1 MVMENSDKKKKYKIT
16 IRVFWLL
23 FAFGF
28 SLVFLIFLA
37 ISLGWLGFMPGFEE
51 LENPKSNLASEIISS
66 DGIVLGTYYIEN
78 RSNIHYSELSPHLID
93 ALIATEDIRFHDHPG
108 IDARATGRVIFGV
121 TTGSYRGGGSTI
133 TQQLAKNLFP
143 RKPNR
148 TKLDMIIIKFK
159 EWVTAVKLERNYT
172 KEEIIAMYF
181 NTVAFGHQAF
191 GIKSAAWTFFNKE
204 PIDLTIEESAL
215 LVGILKA
222 PSFYSPVRHSE
233 RAGKRR
239 VIVLSQMEKY
249 GFLTEE
255 MYDSLKVMPVDMSAY
270 RLQDHTTGIA
280 RHFREYLRIRL
291 NKWCA
296 GHAKSD
302 GTPYNLYSD
311 GLRIY
316 TTIDSRMQ
324 HYAENAIS
332 QHLGDDLQP
341 AFYRHWDGYTNAP
354 FVFDKKNADEEIEK
368 LMKQAMRRSE
378 RYRVLNENGMPK
390 DSILLSFNTPTSMR
404 IFSWKGEIDT
414 VMTPMDSIWYY
425 KFFIR
430 SSLMSMDPHT
440 GYVKAYACG
449 PDYRYFKYDNVTYGK
464 RQVGST
470 FKPFLY
476 TLAMQEGDLSPCTEV
491 PNIQYSIELDDGSVW
506 TPRNTST
513 YKRGDMISLKEALA
527 HSNNWISAFL
537 MKRYSPEA
545 VIEMAHNMGVTSEIP
560 AYHAIAL
567 GSADLSLYEMVGG
580 LNTFVNKGIYIEPI
594 FITRIEDKHGNL
606 IDSFIPNQQE
616 AMNEETAYLMLELMK
631 GVVQTG
637 TGIRLRFKY
646 EFSNPVAGK
655 TGTTQNQSDGWFM
668 GLTPDL
674 VTGVWSGCEDRAAH
688 FRTITLGQGA
698 NMALPIWALYMQ
710 QVYADSTINLFQGD
724 FEKPLRPLS
733 VEIDCEKLKQEKK
746 EVEFIDEEEF

>member
-1 MVMENSDKKKKYKIT
+1 MVMEKSDKKKKYKIT
-16 IRVFWLL
+16 IRVLWLL
-23 FAFGF
+23 FVFGF

-66 DGIVLGTYYIEN
+66 DSIVLGTYYIEN
-78 RSNIHYSELSPHLID
+78 RSNIHYSELSPHLIE

-108 IDARATGRVIFGV
+108 IDARATGRVVFGV
-121 TTGSYRGGGSTI
+121 ATGNYRGGGSTI

-148 TKLDMIIIKFK
+148 TKPEMVIIKFK

-181 NTVAFGHQAF
+181 NTVPFGHQAF

-222 PSFYSPVRHSE
+222 PSFYSPVRHPE

-239 VIVLSQMEKY
+239 VIVLSQMKKY

-296 GHAKSD
+296 EHTKSD

-324 HYAENAIS
+324 HYAENAII

-354 FVFDKKNADEEIEK
+354 FVFDKKNAEEEIEK

-378 RYRVLNENGMPK
+378 RYRVLNKNGMPK

-491 PNIQYSIELDDGSVW
+491 PNIQYSIELGDGSVW

-513 YKRGDMISLKEALA
+513 YKRGEMISLKEALA

-560 AYHAIAL
+560 PYHAIAL

-710 QVYADSTINLFQGD
+710 QIYADSTINLFQGD

-746 EVEFIDEEEF
+746 DVEFIDEEEF

>member
-1 MVMENSDKKKKYKIT
+1 
-16 IRVFWLL
+16 
-23 FAFGF
+23 
-28 SLVFLIFLA
+28 
-37 ISLGWLGFMPGFEE
+37 
-51 LENPKSNLASEIISS
+51 
-66 DGIVLGTYYIEN
+66 
-78 RSNIHYSELSPHLID
+78 
-93 ALIATEDIRFHDHPG
+93 
-108 IDARATGRVIFGV
+108 
-121 TTGSYRGGGSTI
+121 
-133 TQQLAKNLFP
+133 
-143 RKPNR
+143 
-148 TKLDMIIIKFK
+148 
-159 EWVTAVKLERNYT
+159 
-172 KEEIIAMYF
+172 
-181 NTVAFGHQAF
+181 
-191 GIKSAAWTFFNKE
+191 
-204 PIDLTIEESAL
+204 

-222 PSFYSPVRHSE
+222 QSFYSPVRHSE

-239 VIVLSQMEKY
+239 VIVLSQMKKY

-280 RHFREYLRIRL
+280 RHFREYIRIRL
-291 NKWCA
+291 NRWCA

-378 RYRVLNENGMPK
+378 RYRVLNMNGMPK

-404 IFSWKGEIDT
+404 VFSWKGEIDT

-491 PNIQYSIELDDGSVW
+491 PNIQYSIELGDGSVW

-560 AYHAIAL
+560 PYHAIAL

-733 VEIDCEKLKQEKK
+733 IELDCGKLKQEKK
-746 EVEFIDEEEF
+746 DVEFIEEEEF